1 TFLSAGKA
9 VKVPRAV
16 VIVLALAAL
25 ALPFVATSSYLLQT
39 LTNAWL
45 YGMLALSLTLVAGT
59 VGQISLG
66 HAALL
71 VIGAYASA
79 LLSMNL
85 GWSPVV
91 TIFCA
96 GLITAALG
104 TLLVYPAFRLRGHYV
119 SIATLGIGE
128 VVSLV
133 ILNWDSLT
141 RGPLGIAG
149 IAPLSVFGWTPDS
162 ARAIYWF
169 ALGVLIV
176 LALLQTRLLS
186 SHLGRTLRAIREDE
200 VAARSHGIRPNRYKA
215 IAFAFGGLAAGIS
228 GGIAAHLYSYI
239 NNQTFD
245 SQVSILALTMVIL
258 GGLGNVLGGI
268 VGAVAL
274 IGLPEIFRWA
284 ADYRMLI
291 YGLTLLD
298 VRGVTRRFGGLTAV
312 NGVDLSI
319 SEGELI
325 SVIGPNGAGKSTLF
339 NLITGLDTPDAGSVR
354 FDGRDITGMRPEKL
368 AALGLARTF
377 QHGRVFGNLSVLDN
391 VLIGA
396 HARLRVTRTGWP
408 IVGAIAEVAR
418 ALFGPAAVRREDA
431 ALRDEVRE
439 IIAGFGERLTPRID
453 HPAHSLS
460 YANRRRVE
468 IARALAL
475 HPRILLLDEP
485 TAGMNESETAEML
498 VLIQQLKARGLTILL
513 IEHKLDMVMRL
524 SDRVIVL
531 DNGGKIAEGLPREVR
546 NDPRVIEA
554 YLGHRNV
561 GGAATVRVA
570 A

>member
-1 TFLSAGKA
+1 MT
-9 VKVPRAV
+9 
-16 VIVLALAAL
+16 
-25 ALPFVATSSYLLQT
+25 Q
-39 LTNAWL
+39 
-45 YGMLALSLTLVAGT
+45 
-59 VGQISLG
+59 
-66 HAALL
+66 
-71 VIGAYASA
+71 
-79 LLSMNL
+79 
-85 GWSPVV
+85 
-91 TIFCA
+91 
-96 GLITAALG
+96 
-104 TLLVYPAFRLRGHYV
+104 
-119 SIATLGIGE
+119 
-128 VVSLV
+128 
-133 ILNWDSLT
+133 
-141 RGPLGIAG
+141 
-149 IAPLSVFGWTPDS
+149 
-162 ARAIYWF
+162 
-169 ALGVLIV
+169 
-176 LALLQTRLLS
+176 
-186 SHLGRTLRAIREDE
+186 
-200 VAARSHGIRPNRYKA
+200 
-215 IAFAFGGLAAGIS
+215 
-228 GGIAAHLYSYI
+228 
-239 NNQTFD
+239 
-245 SQVSILALTMVIL
+245 
-258 GGLGNVLGGI
+258 
-268 VGAVAL
+268 
-274 IGLPEIFRWA
+274 
-284 ADYRMLI
+284 
-291 YGLTLLD
+291 TLLD

-319 SEGELI
+319 SEGELV

-339 NLITGLDTPDAGSVR
+339 NLITGLDTPDAGSVQ
-354 FDGRDITGMRPEKL
+354 FDGRDITGVRPEKL

-396 HARLRVTRTGWP
+396 HARLRATSTGWP

-418 ALFGPAAVRREDA
+418 ALVGPASIRREDA
-431 ALRDEVRE
+431 VLRDEVRE

-498 VLIQQLKARGLTILL
+498 VLIQHLKARGLTILL

-531 DNGGKIAEGLPREVR
+531 DNGAKIAEGLPRDVR